1 MTGFKEEFQTCGFHL
16 TLAAPENQETNGQV
30 KVTWKTLRTISH
42 SLMVHARFLETYIH
56 FVLMYTTDHIFTV
69 LPIKDIINKNS
80 EPITPFKLE
89 AGIKF

>member
-1 MTGFKEEFQTCGFHL
+1 M
-16 TLAAPENQETNGQV
+16 LAAPEHLDMNEQV
-30 KVTWKTLRTISH
+30 EATWRTLRTVAH
-42 SLMVHARFLETYIH
+42 SLMVHARVPEVYVH